1 MKLIVLASCAG
12 PISASLFNNLDPG
25 VHLAHLS
32 ENLRQA
38 RERISK
44 RMTRHSKS
52 SDESEGT
59 SRNELA
65 ALEARSRGFLA
76 DSSQWGQPAAT
87 TKSPAGQIVAWTQKL
102 PKGEPGSGSSVVKAR
117 GLVRATPQELFD
129 LVWDSSRVYEYNKY
143 TGGRTDVATLGPKT
157 KVVWN
162 RTRPPGAKPQ
172 DFCTVLH
179 GVTQQKDGTLLLLS
193 TATTHPAV
201 APSAAFAR
209 SEVLLG
215 ANLMRPVGPKL
226 TEVTTVSHVVTNGI
240 PSFLVERVAASSA
253 ADFIKTVDEVLGG
266 KCTASRDEPADGAP
280 LSELNGDVQSRTK
293 SKAPPNV
300 HWHSSRFK
308 INC

>member
-1 MKLIVLASCAG
+1 MKLIILISCVG
-12 PISASLFNNLDPG
+12 PLSASLFNNLDPG
-25 VHLAHLS
+25 ARVAHFSDTLS
-32 ENLRQA
+32 QA
-38 RERISK
+38 RDRFAKRII
-44 RMTRHSKS
+44 RRSKS
-52 SDESEGT
+52 SDEPVGT
-59 SRNELA
+59 SRNLLA
-65 ALEARSRGFLA
+65 ALESRSWGFLA
-76 DSSQWGQPAAT
+76 ESPQWGQPAAT

-117 GLVRATPQELFD
+117 GLVRATPQEVFD
-129 LVWDSSRVYEYNKY
+129 LVWDSSRVFEYNKY

-172 DFCTVLH
+172 DFCTILH
-179 GVTQQKDGTLLLLS
+179 GVPQAKDGTLLLLS
-193 TATTHPAV
+193 TATTHAAV

-215 ANLMRPVGPKL
+215 ANLLRPVGPKL

-266 KCTASRDEPADGAP
+266 KSSTLTAESADEASLPNTNVGAQPRSQSKTP
-280 LSELNGDVQSRTK
+280 L
-293 SKAPPNV
+293 NV